1 MKMLPNIRFIFERW
15 KWNDEYE
22 LWVSTEGHIR
32 DRYKQEVQV
41 FINQKGYMRVYS
53 EAKKKGVSVHRLVLL
68 TWRPRV
74 DADLLTVEHCDS
86 NKRNNT
92 LRNLLW
98 MTEDEN
104 LKRAQEKNIYEKEL
118 VPTPSKKILANGVA
132 MTIEDAVTFIYALPS
147 TSAQFSKKQVE
158 EKIKETLNNNKLK
171 KQVFGITLQE
181 VEG

>member
-15 KWNDEYE
+15 KWNKEYE
-22 LWVSTEGHIR
+22 LWVSTEGRIR
-32 DRYKQEVQV
+32 DRYKQEVPV
-41 FINQKGYMRVYS
+41 YINQKGYMRVYS
-53 EAKKKGVSVHRLVLL
+53 EAKKKGVYVHRLVLL

-74 DADLLTVEHCDS
+74 DADLLTVDHCDS

-98 MTEDEN
+98 MTEEEN
-104 LKRAQEKNIYEKEL
+104 LRRADEKHIYEKEL
-118 VPTPSKKILANGVA
+118 ESTPPKRILANGVT

-147 TSAQFSKKQVE
+147 TSAQLSKKQVE